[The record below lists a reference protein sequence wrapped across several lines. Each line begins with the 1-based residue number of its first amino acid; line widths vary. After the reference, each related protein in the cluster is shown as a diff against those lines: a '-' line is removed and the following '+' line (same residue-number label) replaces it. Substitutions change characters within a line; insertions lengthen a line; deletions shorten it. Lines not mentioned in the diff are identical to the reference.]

1 MFNKQPCSPGSRNLN
16 TIPHV
21 AQILQ
26 QKGSFPE
33 ARAAPRLAIA
43 DVCWLPENTSDKR
56 YNLTDSALHHQ
67 FEHDSYGDE

>member
-16 TIPHV
+16 TIPTSRRFSNKRV
-21 AQILQ
+21 V
-26 QKGSFPE
+26 PE

-56 YNLTDSALHHQ
+56 YNLTDSALYHQ